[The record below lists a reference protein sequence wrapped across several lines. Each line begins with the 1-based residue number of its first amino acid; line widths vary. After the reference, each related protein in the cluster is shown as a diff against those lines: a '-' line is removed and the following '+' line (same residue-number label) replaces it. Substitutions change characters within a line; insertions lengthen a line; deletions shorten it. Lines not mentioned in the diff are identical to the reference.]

1 MIPSIRSAYNASFT
15 EEKYRRFLEDMT
27 NEFNYE
33 IEFRVSETPVF
44 VDKQLKERL
53 ISAGEEIIDVLTRPD
68 FKQLSEKAIPDH
80 LRVPNE
86 DNHTSLLAIDFAI
99 CKDDKGDFIPQLI
112 ELQGFAS
119 LYGYQ
124 EWLADKYR
132 THFDIPD
139 NFDNKFGY
147 SHVEY
152 LYRLKQIIIGKQR
165 PENVVLLEVEPWK
178 QKTQIDFYVTRKYLG
193 IEVICL
199 SEVIVEGRN
208 LFYLK
213 DGNKTPIKRIYNR
226 VIFDELVQRD
236 DLKRQFN
243 MIEDVDVEWVA
254 HPNWFFRISK
264 YIMPYLKNKFVPET
278 YFVNELTNIPND
290 LENWVLKPLFSFSGQ
305 GVIFDV
311 KREDFDNLKDP
322 ENFIL
327 QRKVTYAPAVV
338 SPTGEVKCEI
348 RLLYLWDEN
357 EKRPTLALNLGRM
370 SKGKMIGVRYNANLD
385 WVGGTT
391 YFLEK

>member
-68 FKQLSEKAIPDH
+68 FKQLSEKAIPAH

-86 DNHTSLLAIDFAI
+86 DDHTSLLAIDFAI
-99 CKDDKGDFIPQLI
+99 CKDEKGDFIPQLI

-124 EWLADKYR
+124 EWLANKYR
-132 THFDIPD
+132 AHFEIPD

-147 SHVEY
+147 SHDEY
-152 LYRLKQIIIGKQR
+152 LDRLKQIIIGKQR

-193 IEVICL
+193 IEVLCL

-213 DGNKTPIKRIYNR
+213 DGVKTPIKRIYNR

-243 MIEDVDVEWVA
+243 MVEDVDVEWVA

>member
-44 VDKQLKERL
+44 IDKQLKERL
-53 ISAGEEIIDVLTRPD
+53 INAGEEIIDVLTRPD
-68 FKQLSEKAIPDH
+68 FKQLSEKAIPPH

-99 CKDDKGDFIPQLI
+99 CKDEKGDFIPQLI

-124 EWLADKYR
+124 EWLANKYR
-132 THFDIPD
+132 THFEIPE

-147 SHVEY
+147 SHDEY
-152 LYRLKQIIIGKQR
+152 LNCLKKIIIGKQR
-165 PENVVLLEVEPWK
+165 SENVVLLEVEPWK

-213 DGNKTPIKRIYNR
+213 DGIKTPIKRIYNR

-243 MIEDVDVEWVA
+243 MVEDVDVEWVA

-305 GVIFDV
+305 GVIFDI

-327 QRKVTYAPAVV
+327 QRKVTYAPAVA

-357 EKRPTLALNLGRM
+357 EKRPTLTLNLGRM